1 MGSVSQT
8 HTHTLIHT
16 HAHALTHTH
25 TQMHTYTNAHK
36 THTHTHRCTRTQ
48 MHTHRCTQNK
58 HTHAH
63 THNYSFLLSLSPEQE
78 RTLIGIATFDSSV
91 HYYAMR
97 GPGTQPQM
105 LVMCDTM
112 DVFAPEGAQLLVP
125 VGPNKA
131 ELKVCVCCVC
141 VCVCVCVCARIC
153 MCMLVMC
160 DTMDVFTP
168 EGARLLVPVEPNKAE
183 LHVIPVY
190 VCI

>member
-141 VCVCVCVCARIC
+141 VCVCVCVRAFVCACWSCAILWTFLHRKEHDCWCLLNRIKQSC
-153 MCMLVMC
+153 M
-160 DTMDVFTP
+160 
-168 EGARLLVPVEPNKAE
+168 
-183 LHVIPVY
+183 
-190 VCI
+190 